1 MSSENLSFLAGGGEM
16 GALIRAHD
24 WGATALGPPH
34 TWPQGLKTAVRLLL
48 STQHPMFIWWG
59 PELLQF
65 YNDAYRRSVGPERH
79 PSALGQGGRECWA
92 EIWHLIGWQIEQVMA
107 GGESTWHE
115 NDLVPITR
123 YGRREQVYWT
133 YSYSPIDEPTAPNNI
148 GGVLVVCTE
157 TTEQVLMEQRL
168 SAAEAGWRSLFEQA
182 PGFMAILN
190 GPDHVFEYANA
201 QYRDLVGGRAIL
213 GKPVRLALPEI
224 QSQGF
229 LVLLDNVYRSGETHV
244 GVATPVLLEQG
255 GRSEVR
261 YLDFVY
267 QAVRDPSGTIKGI
280 FVDGF
285 DVTERVLSTQALE
298 VADRRKNEF
307 LAILAHELRNP
318 LAPIQNATEVLTLSG
333 PTDSRSTNMVAL
345 IKRQT
350 VQLARLVDD
359 LLDVARVGQG
369 RVDLQFEMSDLGSL
383 VRQSIETAQ
392 HYLQAKAHQLTV
404 DVPTEPLYVSADRGR
419 IVQCIS
425 NLLINAAKY
434 TDREGHIRVALSQVG
449 HYAQVAVT
457 DNGMGIPAEFLPH
470 VFDMFSQQPES
481 LNHSQGGLGIGLHIV
496 KQMITLHAGEVS
508 ASSEGAGRG
517 ASFYLRLPLAPG

>member
-1 MSSENLSFLAGGGEM
+1 MGER
-16 GALIRAHD
+16 IRAHD
-24 WGATALGPPH
+24 WSASTLGPPQ

-65 YNDAYRRSVGPERH
+65 YNDAYRRSMGPERH

-92 EIWHLIGWQIEQVMA
+92 EIWHLIGWQIEQVLA
-107 GGESTWHE
+107 GGQSTWHE
-115 NDLVPITR
+115 NQLVPITR
-123 YGRREQVYWT
+123 FGRREQVYWT
-133 YSYSPIDEPTAPNNI
+133 YSYSPIDEPTAANTI

-157 TTEQVLMEQRL
+157 TTERVLMEQRL
-168 SAAEAGWRSLFEQA
+168 SAADAGWRAVFEHA

-190 GPDHVFEYANA
+190 GPDHVFEYANGR
-201 QYRDLVGGRAIL
+201 YRDLVGGRAIL
-213 GKPVRLALPEI
+213 GKPVGLALPEI

-229 LVLLDNVYRSGETHV
+229 VELLDNVYCSGETHV

-255 GRSEVR
+255 NRSEVR

-267 QAVRDPSGTIKGI
+267 QALREPSGAIKGV

-298 VADRRKNEF
+298 LADRRKNEF

-318 LAPIQNATEVLTLSG
+318 LAPIRNAAEVLTLSG

-345 IKRQT
+345 IKRQAG
-350 VQLARLVDD
+350 QLTRLVDD

-369 RVDLQFEMSDLGSL
+369 RVDLQFERLDLGSL
-383 VRQSIETAQ
+383 VRQGIETAL
-392 HYLQAKAHQLTV
+392 HYVQAKEHHLTV
-404 DVPTEPLYVSADRGR
+404 DVPAEPLYVRVDRGR
-419 IVQCIS
+419 IVQCVS
-425 NLLINAAKY
+425 NLLVNAAKY
-434 TDREGHIRVALSQVG
+434 TDREGQIRVALSQVG
-449 HYAQVAVT
+449 HYAEVAVS
-457 DNGMGIPAEFLPH
+457 DNGMGIATEFLPQ
-470 VFDMFSQQPES
+470 VFDMISQQPES

-508 ASSEGAGRG
+508 AASEGVGRG